1 MGVQIMKRALLNSLE
16 PGRICE
22 VVEIGKEFE
31 VASSLTWID
40 CPDDIT
46 TLHTYIE
53 STGEFKEFDFLQM
66 PSFISE
72 GYKVARQIAYT
83 SVGNQLDMLFKE
95 LQQTGTISSDGPWA
109 THVAEVKAT
118 IPKDDPAAVMAWN
131 VQHAQ
136 SLMGNV

>member
-1 MGVQIMKRALLNSLE
+1 MKSALLNSLE

-22 VVEIGKEFE
+22 VVDRGNEFE
-31 VASSLTWID
+31 VASSFTWID
-40 CPDDIT
+40 CPDDTT
-46 TLHTYIE
+46 TLHTYVE
-53 STGEFKEFDFLQM
+53 SSDEFKAFDFLQM
-66 PSFISE
+66 PGFISE

-109 THVAEVKAT
+109 TQVAAVKAA
-118 IPKDDPAAVMAWN
+118 IPKDDPAAVLAWN
-131 VQHAQ
+131 IQHAQ